1 MSDFSVSSTSSGG
14 WDSQTFGAAV
24 VGKTLDYMNGVASS
38 PVQPVQPVQAV
49 QAGQAV
55 QAAPW
60 DKQTF
65 GAAVVSK
72 TLDYMNSPGL
82 GSTGGSGSARSTG
95 WSGSMSADYDFQKS
109 VLGPAYSGAGA
120 LVDVY
125 A

>member
-38 PVQPVQPVQAV
+38 PVQAV

-55 QAAPW
+55 PW

-82 GSTGGSGSARSTG
+82 GSTG

>member
-38 PVQPVQPVQAV
+38 PVQAV
-49 QAGQAV
+49 QAV

-120 LVDVY
+120 LVDIY

>member
-1 MSDFSVSSTSSGG
+1 MGQPDLRRCGG
-14 WDSQTFGAAV
+14 GQD
-24 VGKTLDYMNGVASS
+24 
-38 PVQPVQPVQAV
+38 
-49 QAGQAV
+49 AGLHER

-120 LVDVY
+120 LVDIY